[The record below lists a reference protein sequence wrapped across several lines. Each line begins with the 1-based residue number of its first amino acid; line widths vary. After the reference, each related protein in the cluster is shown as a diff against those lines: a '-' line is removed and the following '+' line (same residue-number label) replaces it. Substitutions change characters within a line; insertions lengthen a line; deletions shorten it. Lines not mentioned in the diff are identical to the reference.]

1 MITPP
6 IALAS
11 YTAAGIARANP
22 TQVSYRACFLGM
34 ALYVIPFLFVTYP
47 SLLLEGSALRIVL
60 ESLKAGIILL
70 CLCSVYMGRFR
81 GKLDLFGKIFFMI
94 TVLSLWVGHKW
105 GVANVVGLSFFG
117 LAIWH
122 NIRLN
127 RVLKN
132 ETRNIK

>member
-11 YTAAGIARANP
+11 YTAAGIAKTNP
-22 TQVSYRACFLGM
+22 TQVSYRACFLGI

-47 SLLLEGSALRIVL
+47 SLLLEGSVLRIVL

-81 GKLDLFGKIFFMI
+81 GKLDGIEKLLFMMA
-94 TVLSLWVGHKW
+94 VLTLWAGHKW
-105 GVANVVGLSFFG
+105 GVANAVGLSFFG

-127 RVLKN
+127 RVLGNVAQK
-132 ETRNIK
+132 IK